1 VRAWWRAARPGRPL
15 SARLD
20 TIYTVAITGA
30 IFGALLYGTA
40 SSALAAS
47 ITPQTLPEWGPAL
60 ALVALVA
67 VVRWGTWQGPVTFA
81 AADVGFLLGAPLSRR
96 TLSVRPLARAL
107 VAGAGAGA
115 VVAAVV
121 LVGLGGDGRGVGAG
135 AAAGLAIGVG
145 LLAVLGVAL
154 AGRVQCSGRWTR
166 GAAVALLLALPI
178 AFGLVAASDAGHALR
193 TAVLWSGPWGWALQ
207 PAAGVTTTS
216 AVVALAALAVVAA
229 AAVIA
234 AARGFGTCPTERH
247 VVRAEARSGAVAS
260 LWALDARTARLSLQR
275 AAGPGRTRGGPRLRA
290 PRRAALAIPWRDAVS
305 ALRAPGRTLTGAALA
320 AAAAALAI
328 LAARH
333 VAAEALAAFG
343 TYLAASTLL
352 EPLRMETDQPS
363 ASHVLLTVPFGRVLL
378 GHVALP
384 MAVVAAAAGV
394 TGGVVAASGEGS
406 SPRAARWRRARARW
420 R

>member
-1 VRAWWRAARPGRPL
+1 MGARLSASASRSRVAVVRAWWRAARPGRPL

-47 ITPQTLPEWGPAL
+47 ITPRTLPEWGPAL

-81 AADVGFLLGAPLSRR
+81 AADVAFLLGAPLSRR
-96 TLSVRPLARAL
+96 ALSVRPLVRAL
-107 VAGAGAGA
+107 VVGAGAGA

-121 LVGLGGDGRGVGAG
+121 LVGLGGDGRGIGGG
-135 AAAGLAIGVG
+135 AAGGLAIGVG

-154 AGRVQCSGRWTR
+154 AGRVQCSARWTR

-178 AFGLVAASDAGHALR
+178 AFGLVAASDGGHAMR
-193 TAVLWSGPWGWALQ
+193 TAVLWSGPWGWAVQ

-216 AVVALAALAVVAA
+216 AVAALAALTVVAGAAVV
-229 AAVIA
+229 A

-260 LWALDARTARLSLQR
+260 L
-275 AAGPGRTRGGPRLRA
+275 
-290 PRRAALAIPWRDAVS
+290 
-305 ALRAPGRTLTGAALA
+305 
-320 AAAAALAI
+320 
-328 LAARH
+328 
-333 VAAEALAAFG
+333 
-343 TYLAASTLL
+343 
-352 EPLRMETDQPS
+352 
-363 ASHVLLTVPFGRVLL
+363 
-378 GHVALP
+378 
-384 MAVVAAAAGV
+384 
-394 TGGVVAASGEGS
+394 
-406 SPRAARWRRARARW
+406 
-420 R
+420 